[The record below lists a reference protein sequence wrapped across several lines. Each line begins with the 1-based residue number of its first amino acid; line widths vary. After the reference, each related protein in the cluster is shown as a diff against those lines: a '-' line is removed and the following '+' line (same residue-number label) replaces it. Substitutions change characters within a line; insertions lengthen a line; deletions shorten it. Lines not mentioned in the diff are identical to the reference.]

1 MVICCQVLMSHT
13 YNPSYSG
20 GRDQELWLEK
30 KSQKTVGGA
39 SQGVGPEY
47 LKKKKK
53 KEKEIAI
60 LA

>member
-1 MVICCQVLMSHT
+1 
-13 YNPSYSG
+13 
-20 GRDQELWLEK
+20 LEK